1 MDPGGETSGVS
12 WRWLAFDQLS
22 VAELYHIMEL
32 RQRVFV
38 VEQHCVY
45 LDADG
50 HDPHCV
56 HGIGTIDHELV
67 AYARLVP
74 PGRTFPA
81 PSIGRVVTA
90 PRARGW
96 GLGRTLMLQA
106 IAESGRRYPG
116 LAITIGA
123 QLYLQPFYESLG
135 FSAVGAPYDED
146 AIMHIDMVRSST
158 SN

>member
-1 MDPGGETSGVS
+1 
-12 WRWLAFDQLS
+12 
-22 VAELYHIMEL
+22 
-32 RQRVFV
+32 
-38 VEQHCVY
+38 
-45 LDADG
+45 
-50 HDPHCV
+50 
-56 HGIGTIDHELV
+56 
-67 AYARLVP
+67 
-74 PGRTFPA
+74 
-81 PSIGRVVTA
+81 
-90 PRARGW
+90 
-96 GLGRTLMLQA
+96 MLQA